1 MERLISGRPVT
12 LGPAPLLILL
22 AIVWLLATPAAAQQS
37 GVSSIVEQFYPPS
50 LTGSPDVNGGRQQC
64 FAIYDAD
71 ASGAPRTIVAAYTNH
86 SDAVIRVLRADAG
99 RFDVVAEPQGLDLS
113 GVWCDVEFE
122 DIDANGRKEIRVD
135 FSVNRSTASWLFRW
149 DGQQL
154 LNLTPTTGTAA
165 TGHQATKFVDG
176 DLLDV
181 DNDGIKEAYVRPE
194 YQQGSNGPVPPA
206 VLYRLRGDHY
216 VEDGRLVGAWR
227 FERKATIPETSDVVV
242 ALPQG
247 ARGPYR
253 LRVVNGRPDGTARAA
268 RAQVWINRREV
279 VSATAVDGQPIIERT
294 VTLEAENTLAV
305 RFGGRPS
312 SELLLILESGRRDER

>member
-1 MERLISGRPVT
+1 MERLIPGRPMT
-12 LGPAPLLILL
+12 LGPAPLLIFL
-22 AIVWLLATPAAAQQS
+22 AIVWLLVTPAAGQQS
-37 GVSSIVEQFYPPS
+37 GASSIVEQFYPPS
-50 LTGSPDVNGGRQQC
+50 LTGSPNEIGGRQQC
-64 FAIYDAD
+64 FAVYDAD

-86 SDAVIRVLRADAG
+86 SDAVIRVLRANAG
-99 RFDVVAEPQGLDLS
+99 SFDVVAEPQGLDLS
-113 GVWCDVEFE
+113 GVWCDVELE

-154 LNLTPTTGTAA
+154 LNLTPTTGTAV
-165 TGHQATKFVDG
+165 TGHQATKFIDG

-181 DNDGIKEAYVRPE
+181 DNDGIKEVYVRSE
-194 YQQGSNGPVPPA
+194 YPQDPNEQVPPA
-206 VLYRLRGDHY
+206 VLYRLRGDQY
-216 VEDGRLVGAWR
+216 VEDTRLVGAWR
-227 FERKATIPETSDVVV
+227 FERKTTTPETNDVAV

-279 VSATAVDGQPIIERT
+279 VSATTVDGQPIIERT
-294 VTLEAENTLAV
+294 VTLKAENTLAV
-305 RFGGRPS
+305 RFGGRPR
-312 SELLLILESGRRDER
+312 SELLLLLESDRWDEP